1 MCATTNSAKSITTLG
16 IHHLGLTVPDIV
28 ETSRFFIEEMNFN
41 QVGEVPEYPAVF
53 ISDGTV
59 MLTLWQVKNA
69 DNMVPFDRT
78 TNIGLHHF
86 ALKIENLEKLK
97 DLHKHLLTLDNVEIE
112 FAPEQLGDLSIH
124 HMMCTIP
131 GGVRLELIC
140 D

>member
-86 ALKIENLEKLK
+86 ALKIENLETLK

-112 FAPEQLGDLSIH
+112 FGPEQLGDLPIH